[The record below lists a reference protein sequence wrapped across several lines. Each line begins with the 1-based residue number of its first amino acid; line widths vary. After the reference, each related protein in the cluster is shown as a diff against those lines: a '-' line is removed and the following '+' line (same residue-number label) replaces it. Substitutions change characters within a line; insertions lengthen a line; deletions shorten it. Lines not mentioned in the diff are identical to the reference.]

1 MKENYTEGAQRAID
15 RAEIRARLRG
25 SNHVEPADL
34 LASLVDEEETRAAE
48 ILGEFGLLPE
58 RVRQALGINALPE
71 GDDTIALVED
81 PIPHSSEF
89 RSTLSDAEF
98 QARMYDRARLVGTEH
113 LLAGLI
119 GSSGPASELLAQAGI
134 ALAKIA
140 ERINEQVTVDTTPIP
155 LAIEFGPLD
164 LGDSLPAA
172 DLGRI
177 LDASANRAREG
188 LRVVEDYVRFV
199 LDDPALTKR
208 LKEVRH
214 RLTQACK
221 GFDPDWLIGARD
233 TAGDVGTHIMTP
245 SEQVRENPR
254 AVLTANFK
262 RTTEALR
269 PLEEYS
275 KLVDSWVSGRF
286 EVLRYDLY
294 TLEKLTLAAAAA
306 HRSLGDSKL
315 MVLIGGLRT
324 LGDLTW
330 VVGEALEGG
339 ADVIQLRE
347 KGIPDREW
355 LTRAREVRIVTA
367 KAKAKFVVNDRP
379 DLARL
384 AGADALHLGQD
395 DVALRDARRIVGHA
409 MTIGLSTHNRS
420 QLEAA
425 ILAGAGYLGVGPMF
439 NSQTKDFDEYAGLA
453 FAQAASE
460 TTSLPWFAI
469 GGVNEE
475 NLDQLLEA
483 GARRIAVSAA
493 VVKADSPRKAAANL
507 RARLD
512 AIAT

>member
-269 PLEEYS
+269 TLEEYS

-347 KGIPDREW
+347 KE
-355 LTRAREVRIVTA
+355 
-367 KAKAKFVVNDRP
+367 
-379 DLARL
+379 
-384 AGADALHLGQD
+384 
-395 DVALRDARRIVGHA
+395 
-409 MTIGLSTHNRS
+409 S
-420 QLEAA
+420 
-425 ILAGAGYLGVGPMF
+425 
-439 NSQTKDFDEYAGLA
+439 
-453 FAQAASE
+453 
-460 TTSLPWFAI
+460 
-469 GGVNEE
+469 
-475 NLDQLLEA
+475 
-483 GARRIAVSAA
+483 RIA
-493 VVKADSPRKAAANL
+493 NG
-507 RARLD
+507 
-512 AIAT
+512 